1 VHFKINDTRIK
12 VTTKKSFITIKKTFF
27 PPKLLKVKPIINIM
41 KFKTLSIGV
50 LCMAIAVSC
59 KGGSSDQDPAEEIPL
74 DTVGEYG
81 ANVTLAEPSAT
92 PSAVK
97 TSKVVGWSADAK
109 PIAPSGYR
117 VEKFADGLQNPRW
130 IYEAPNG
137 DVFVAESQ
145 TTGTGANRI
154 SILRDANNDGI
165 AETKQVFL
173 ENLNKPLG
181 MLVLDAFF
189 YVGNTDGIW
198 RYPYKEGDSKI
209 TVKGEKIL
217 SLPAGGYN
225 NHWTRNLLAS
235 ADGSKIYVTVGSGSN
250 VGEHGMENERR
261 RANVLVINPDGSGES
276 VYAAGLRNPVGLAWE
291 PSTGKLWTAV
301 NERDELGDQ
310 IVPDYITS
318 VEENGFYGWPYAYW
332 GKHPDP
338 RLKGQREDLVA
349 ESIIPDFALGAHT
362 ASLGLAFSTSDK
374 FKPGAYV
381 GQHGSWNRSQFV
393 GYKVV
398 YVPFENGMPTGE
410 HQDFLTGFIKDE
422 ASSEVYG
429 RPVGV
434 SFSQKGYMLVADDA
448 GNTIWTVIAN

>member
-1 VHFKINDTRIK
+1 
-12 VTTKKSFITIKKTFF
+12 
-27 PPKLLKVKPIINIM
+27 
-41 KFKTLSIGV
+41 
-50 LCMAIAVSC
+50 MAAATAC
-59 KGGSSDQDPAEEIPL
+59 KGNGNDQQPETEAPV
-74 DTVGEYG
+74 DTIGEYG
-81 ANVTLAEPSAT
+81 ADVILAEPLAT

-97 TSKVVGWSADAK
+97 TSKVVGWPAEMK
-109 PIAPSGYR
+109 PTAPTGYR

-137 DVFVAESQ
+137 DIFVAESQ

-154 SILRDANNDGI
+154 SILRDTNGDGI
-165 AETKQVFL
+165 AETNQVFL

-181 MLVLDAFF
+181 MLVLGEFF

-198 RYPYKEGDSKI
+198 RYPYKAGDNKI
-209 TVKGEKIL
+209 QSKGEKIL

-225 NHWTRNLLAS
+225 NHWTRNLLAN

-261 RANVLVINPDGSGES
+261 RANVLEINPDGSGERI
-276 VYAAGLRNPVGLAWE
+276 YAAGLRNPVGLAWE
-291 PSTGKLWTAV
+291 PSSGKLWTAV

-362 ASLGLAFSTSDK
+362 ASLGLAFSKSDK

-381 GQHGSWNRSQFV
+381 GQHGSWNRSHFE
-393 GYKVV
+393 GYKVI
-398 YVPFENGMPTGE
+398 YVPFENGMPTGKY
-410 HQDFLTGFIKDE
+410 QDFLTGFIKDE
-422 ASSEVYG
+422 ANSEVYG

-434 SFSQKGYMLVADDA
+434 TFSQKGYLLVADDA
-448 GNTIWTVIAN
+448 GRTIWTVIAN

>member
-1 VHFKINDTRIK
+1 
-12 VTTKKSFITIKKTFF
+12 
-27 PPKLLKVKPIINIM
+27 M
-41 KFKTLSIGV
+41 KFKTLSIGL
-50 LCMAIAVSC
+50 LCILAAVAC
-59 KGGSSDQDPAEEIPL
+59 KGNSSDQQPETEVPA

-81 ANVTLAEPSAT
+81 ADVTLAEPLAT

-97 TSKVVGWSADAK
+97 VSKVIGWPAEMK
-109 PIAPSGYR
+109 PTAPAGYR

-137 DVFVAESQ
+137 DIFVAESQ

-154 SILRDANNDGI
+154 SVLRDTNGDGI
-165 AETKQVFL
+165 AESKQVFL

-181 MLVLDAFF
+181 MLVLGEFF

-198 RYPYKEGDSKI
+198 RYPYKAGDSKI
-209 TVKGEKIL
+209 QGKGEKIL

-225 NHWTRNLLAS
+225 NHWTRNLLVN

-250 VGEHGMENERR
+250 VGEHGMENEHR
-261 RANVLVINPDGSGES
+261 RANVLEINPDGSGEKI
-276 VYAAGLRNPVGLAWE
+276 YAAGLRNPVGLAWE
-291 PSTGKLWTAV
+291 PNTGKLWTAV

-362 ASLGLAFSTSDK
+362 ASLGLAFSKSDK
-374 FKPGAYV
+374 FMPGAYV
-381 GQHGSWNRSQFV
+381 GQHGSWNRSHFQ

-398 YVPFENGMPTGE
+398 YVPFEKGMPTGKY
-410 HQDFLTGFIKDE
+410 QDFLTGFIKDE

-429 RPVGV
+429 RPVGLA
-434 SFSQKGYMLVADDA
+434 FSQKGYLLVADDA
-448 GNTIWTVIAN
+448 GNTIWTVMAN

>member
-1 VHFKINDTRIK
+1 
-12 VTTKKSFITIKKTFF
+12 
-27 PPKLLKVKPIINIM
+27 M